1 MPYQVQK
8 QDGEFCVV
16 GPDGKV
22 VKGGRHKTKSEADAH
37 MKALMANVK
46 EATEED
52 KKAQQA
58 RSKKYG
64 IGIKPG
70 GNVTKPADYAS
81 VADDDFADP
90 VNYRYPL
97 SPAARAVNA
106 ITRFNDSGNK
116 TAGGYTD
123 AEWAKM
129 GQRIAKANQGK
140 MYKGGQVVDKSTK
153 EAKLGD
159 QQSLTDFVSMV
170 RDAFDAKFGKQ
181 RPDGTWPHTW
191 CKDVYADKVVA
202 EIDEKMYA
210 IPFSMENGELAFA
223 PFDQWTEVA
232 KTYVPVTEGLRIL
245 ASKKKSEEAEP
256 EGREWEV
263 IIIGPES
270 ASDLVMEGQE
280 TFVKSKNGRLYKASA
295 LEASVPLWDGIKVYD
310 NHLTDEQFEASQGMR
325 SVVNEW
331 VGVIVQPAWDAVKK
345 TVTGVLKVVDE
356 NLRTKLVNAE
366 KAGVLG
372 AIGLS
377 IDALGEGVEKTIA
390 GAMTPVVEK
399 ISRALSV
406 DVVADPA
413 AGGRLSRMIAGTSP
427 LQHSQKEDEMD
438 PEEIKKLIEE
448 ALGGR
453 LTALKSELQEAIKQ
467 LITEAVASLKPA
479 DNSQGDQVPA
489 AVTEAIKKAEEMVKA
504 AEEKARLAEC
514 ATLLGTKLQ
523 ESGLPDSFRKI
534 VAKAFAGKTFEE
546 KDLDEAIKEQREA
559 LSHITESG
567 RVIIPDGANINV
579 SPVSELDRYELA
591 FLRLVAGATRFGEM
605 STKENAEKWGIG
617 AMQRFVEAGK
627 PQLPR
632 ASRLSE
638 WYYQFSEDYD
648 GYGVMRN
655 KRLMEANVTSSALA
669 SIVKNT
675 VNLLLAND
683 YSQRYQWWA
692 PIVRQEDVDSL
703 DTATLVRV
711 FGISNLA
718 TMSEGDAYAEA
729 AWADEEETAS
739 YVKRGNFIGVTL
751 ETFLLDKLNTLRSLP
766 TRLSNAW
773 YNTVSALV
781 SAVFTVN
788 TAAGPVLADS
798 GALFNATAATS
809 AGGHAN
815 LLTTALSYAAYD
827 AVYTAMLKQTDQ
839 VLGAGKKLMAT
850 PRYLL
855 VPVDLRATANQ
866 IRNTENV
873 PGSANYQ
880 ANPYG
885 PNGGPDRPE
894 VIVVPEWTDT
904 NNWACVADP
913 AQFPAIWLIWLRGRR
928 TPELFSAEDERGGA
942 MFTNDTLRFKV
953 RQYGFRYSATYD
965 CAPVSDFRPLHKSN
979 VA

>member
-1 MPYQVQK
+1 MPYQVEK

-22 VKGGRHKTKSEADAH
+22 VKGGQHKTKAEAEAH
-37 MKALMANVK
+37 MKALYANVK
-46 EATEED
+46 EGAEED

-58 RSKKYG
+58 RSTKYG

-70 GNVTKPADYAS
+70 GNVTKPTDYAS

-106 ITRFNDSGNK
+106 ITRFNDAANK
-116 TAGGYTD
+116 TNGGYTD
-123 AEWAKM
+123 AEWAILGK
-129 GQRIAKANQGK
+129 RIAKAAQGK
-140 MYKGGQVVDKSTK
+140 TYKGGQVVDRKQEARMGDQHSFNDQIHIVEEAF
-153 EAKLGD
+153 EAKFR
-159 QQSLTDFVSMV
+159 QPM
-170 RDAFDAKFGKQ
+170 
-181 RPDGTWPHTW
+181 PDGNYPHDRW
-191 CKDVYADKVVA
+191 CMDIYEDHVIAHFGDAMYSIPYEMGEAGIQFAETDKWTKV
-202 EIDEKMYA
+202 ER
-210 IPFSMENGELAFA
+210 AFL
-223 PFDQWTEVA
+223 
-232 KTYVPVTEGLRIL
+232 PVSESLRIL
-245 ASKKKSEEAEP
+245 AAKKAKENEP

-270 ASDLVMEGQE
+270 DSDLVQEGQE

-310 NHLTDEQFEASQGMR
+310 NHLTDAQMEETQGMR
-325 SVVNEW
+325 SVVKDW
-331 VGVIVQPAWDAVKK
+331 VGVIVQPAWDAAKK
-345 TVTGVLKVVDE
+345 WVTGVLKVVDE

-377 IDALGEGVEKTIA
+377 IDALGEGVEAKIG

-399 ISRALSV
+399 ISQALSV

-413 AGGRLSRMIAGTSP
+413 AGGRLSRMIAGISP
-427 LQHSQKEDEMD
+427 LQTFQEEDEMD

-448 ALGGR
+448 ALGGKI
-453 LTALKSELQEAIKQ
+453 TALKAELQEAITK
-467 LITEAVASLKPA
+467 LIGEAVASLKPPA
-479 DNSQGDQVPA
+479 GEPPADQVPA

-504 AEEKARLAEC
+504 AEQKARLAEC
-514 ATLLGTKLQ
+514 AALLGAKLQ

-534 VAKAFAGKTFEE
+534 ISKAFAGKTFEE

-559 LSHITESG
+559 LSHLTESG
-567 RVIIPDGANINV
+567 RVIIPDGAHINV
-579 SPVSELDRYELA
+579 SLVSELDRYELA

-617 AMQRFVEAGK
+617 ALQRFVEAGK
-627 PQLPR
+627 PALPR

-648 GYGVMRN
+648 GYGVMKN
-655 KRLMEANVTSSALA
+655 KRLIEANVTSTGLA

-683 YSQRYQWWA
+683 YSQRYQWWL
-692 PIVRQEDVDSL
+692 PIVRQEDVDTL

-718 TMSEGDAYAEA
+718 TLSEGDAYAEA

-739 YVKRGNFIGVTL
+739 WVKRGNFIGVTL

-798 GALFNATAATS
+798 GALFNATPATS

-839 VLGAGKKLMAT
+839 SLGAGKKLMAT

-904 NNWACVADP
+904 NNWAAVADP

-953 RQYGFRYSATYD
+953 RQYGFRFSSTYD